1 MDAGDFSLVI
11 APSIDACECV
21 HDVNARLFVRY
32 DLTGAP
38 AVELSEAV
46 TADLAEVWDLKTKI
60 GHPVSN
66 QPSYHR
72 TTVVGIPSCHRAASA
87 AL

>member
-11 APSIDACECV
+11 APAIDACECV

-46 TADLAEVWDLKTKI
+46 TADPAEVWDLK
-60 GHPVSN
+60 
-66 QPSYHR
+66 
-72 TTVVGIPSCHRAASA
+72 A
-87 AL
+87 